1 MVSYCASQ
9 ALAYFHVYFY
19 VYFYPKAVSKRRPL
33 AHIKKLHKL
42 MLQAFFAVVMTLGAV
57 VSQAEVISLLS
68 DETIEELESVRLAI
82 RHVGTRQ
89 SETLDLTILERDFH
103 VMGTNTNSQYQYIN
117 GKAESWVDYQ
127 ITLQPKRAGTLTIPP
142 IRVGNERSKAMRL
155 EVRKLTNS
163 TRAKIA
169 ALIFYEQEFSTTEVY
184 VQSQLLMTRKLF
196 YMDGVQLYGGQPGAP
211 EIDDAL
217 VITLGENRNTISK
230 RNGKSYGVIEQ
241 RYAVFPQSSGALVIP
256 PIQLSASVRL
266 VDRGRVARKAVRVST
281 QSQQINVLPIPNEF
295 PKDQPWLPALDLTL
309 EQNFGASN
317 SAANGKN
324 IGVGEN
330 LQRTIE
336 LNVYGNT
343 GAIAPPLLG
352 DLDAS
357 KFKQYPSPALIEEDI
372 NGSTVVGIRI
382 ESSDIVAITPGS
394 HLLPGI
400 DVYWWDTENKVV
412 RQTSV
417 AQAVLTVYGVALP
430 EASAISPDVQNQPVQ
445 IVTTPLVMQRE
456 LDYRDKL
463 GKILLGLLFAVAL
476 WRLFVGV
483 NRDKAPA
490 SRNSQLTKTMST
502 YNAAVKNEDLMLIR
516 STLQNY
522 LRVYF
527 NTSLGESWQQFVHS
541 SAAAKAYAD
550 ALDSAKYS
558 DATVPVNWRH
568 ELTELGEQAI
578 AHLNAKQTTQ
588 PPHLP
593 ELYPQH

>member
-1 MVSYCASQ
+1 M
-9 ALAYFHVYFY
+9 
-19 VYFYPKAVSKRRPL
+19 
-33 AHIKKLHKL
+33 
-42 MLQAFFAVVMTLGAV
+42 
-57 VSQAEVISLLS
+57 
-68 DETIEELESVRLAI
+68 
-82 RHVGTRQ
+82 
-89 SETLDLTILERDFH
+89 
-103 VMGTNTNSQYQYIN
+103 
-117 GKAESWVDYQ
+117 
-127 ITLQPKRAGTLTIPP
+127 
-142 IRVGNERSKAMRL
+142 
-155 EVRKLTNS
+155 
-163 TRAKIA
+163 
-169 ALIFYEQEFSTTEVY
+169 
-184 VQSQLLMTRKLF
+184 
-196 YMDGVQLYGGQPGAP
+196 
-211 EIDDAL
+211 
-217 VITLGENRNTISK
+217 
-230 RNGKSYGVIEQ
+230 
-241 RYAVFPQSSGALVIP
+241 
-256 PIQLSASVRL
+256 
-266 VDRGRVARKAVRVST
+266 
-281 QSQQINVLPIPNEF
+281 
-295 PKDQPWLPALDLTL
+295 
-309 EQNFGASN
+309 
-317 SAANGKN
+317 
-324 IGVGEN
+324 
-330 LQRTIE
+330 
-336 LNVYGNT
+336 
-343 GAIAPPLLG
+343 
-352 DLDAS
+352 
-357 KFKQYPSPALIEEDI
+357 
-372 NGSTVVGIRI
+372 
-382 ESSDIVAITPGS
+382 
-394 HLLPGI
+394 
-400 DVYWWDTENKVV
+400 